1 MKFAVIGAGAVGG
14 FYGAMLAKSG
24 NDVAFVARGAHRDA
38 MAANGLQ
45 ILSAPDS
52 VGAFNVKCRVESD
65 PAKIGPVDLVILAIK
80 TYSNAET
87 LGTLTPLFGPATSIL
102 TLQNG
107 VDSADELA
115 AVFGRDRV
123 IGGATYIAAAIEAPG
138 VIRHTGTHRRIVFGE
153 FFDPKPDL
161 SPRVAALKSVFEAAD
176 IQTEA
181 VTDIQTR
188 VWEKF
193 IYLAPMAAFTA
204 ASRLP
209 IGPVWGDEFIR
220 EMFLSAVDEVERVAR
235 ASGIPVAEGQRNRIT
250 AYTANV
256 PKTMRSSLLIDLSQ
270 GKKIEVEALQ
280 GSVVRRG
287 AKAGVPT
294 PIMSALYAV
303 LKPYADGSR
312 VQDVQESKSAG

>member
-24 NDVAFVARGAHRDA
+24 NEVAFVARGAHRDA
-38 MAANGLQ
+38 MRDNGLQ

-52 VGAFNVKCRVESD
+52 VGAFSVTCQVESD
-65 PAKIGPVDLVILAIK
+65 PAKIGPVDLVILAVK

-87 LGTLTPLFGPATSIL
+87 LPTLTPLFGPNTSII

-107 VDSADELA
+107 VDTADELA
-115 AVFGRDRV
+115 SAFGRARV
-123 IGGATYIAAAIEAPG
+123 IGGATYIAAAIESPG

-153 FFDPKPDL
+153 YFDSTPEL
-161 SPRVAALKSVFEAAD
+161 SPRVAALKAVFEAAD

-209 IGPVWGDEFIR
+209 IGPVWHDEFTR

-235 ASGIPVAEGQRNRIT
+235 ASGIPVADGQRNRIT
-250 AYTANV
+250 AYTAGV
-256 PKTMRSSLLIDLSQ
+256 PGSMRSSLLIDLSQ

-287 AKAGVPT
+287 QKAGVPT

-303 LKPYADGSR
+303 LKPYASGPNVPGMPS
-312 VQDVQESKSAG
+312 GH

>member
-14 FYGAMLAKSG
+14 FYGAILAKSG

-38 MAANGLQ
+38 MLANGLQ

-52 VGAFNVKCRVESD
+52 VGAFSVKCQVESD
-65 PAKIGPVDLVILAIK
+65 PAKIGPVDVIILAIK

-87 LGTLTPLFGPATSIL
+87 FSTLKPLFGPNTSII

-107 VDSADELA
+107 IDSADELA
-115 AVFGRDRV
+115 AAFGKERV
-123 IGGATYIAAAIEAPG
+123 LGGATYIAAGIEAPG

-153 FFDPKPDL
+153 YFDAKPEI
-161 SPRVAALKSVFEAAD
+161 SPRVAALKAVFEAAD

-181 VTDIQTR
+181 VTDIQRR

-204 ASRLP
+204 ASRLS
-209 IGPVWGDEFIR
+209 IGPIWGDEFIR
-220 EMFLSAVDEVERVAR
+220 EMFLSAVDEVERVAH
-235 ASGIPVAEGQRNRIT
+235 ASNIAIDPGVRNRIT
-250 AYTANV
+250 AYTAGV

-270 GKKIEVEALQ
+270 GKRIEVEALQ

-287 AKAGVPT
+287 IAAGVPT

-303 LKPYADGSR
+303 LKPHAQGSS
-312 VQDVQESKSAG
+312 VQEFKSAQ

>member
-14 FYGAMLAKSG
+14 FYGAMLKRYG
-24 NDVAFVARGAHRDA
+24 NEVAFVARGAHRDA
-38 MAANGLQ
+38 MRTNGLQ

-52 VGAFNVKCRVESD
+52 VGAINVTCQVESD
-65 PAKIGPVDLVILAIK
+65 PAKIGPVDIVILAIK

-87 LGTLTPLFGPATSIL
+87 FPALKPLFGPNTSII

-115 AVFGRDRV
+115 AAFGKDRV

-138 VIRHTGTHRRIVFGE
+138 VIRHTGTHRRIVYGE
-153 FFDPKPDL
+153 YFDAKAEI
-161 SPRVAALKSVFEAAD
+161 SPRVAALKTVFEAAD

-235 ASGIPVAEGQRNRIT
+235 ATGIPVAEGQRNRIT

-294 PIMSALYAV
+294 PIMSSLYAV
-303 LKPYADGSR
+303 LKPHASGAP
-312 VQDVQESKSAG
+312 ELPSAS

>member
-1 MKFAVIGAGAVGG
+1 MRFAVIGAGAVGG
-14 FYGAMLAKSG
+14 FYGALLARAG
-24 NDVAFVARGAHRDA
+24 HDVSFVARGVHREA
-38 MAANGLQ
+38 MQAQGLR

-52 VGAFNVKCRVESD
+52 VGEFAVRCPVESE
-65 PAKIGPVDLVILAIK
+65 PAKIGPVDLVILAVK

-87 LGTLTPLFGPATSIL
+87 LPTLSPLFGADTSIL

-115 AVFGRDRV
+115 AAFGEARV
-123 IGGATYIAAAIEAPG
+123 IGGATYIATAIEGPG

-153 FFDPKPDL
+153 YFGGHEGL
-161 SPRVAALKSVFEAAD
+161 SPRVSALAKVFEAAD

-181 VTDIQTR
+181 VTDIRTR

-204 ASRLP
+204 AARTP
-209 IGPVWGDEFIR
+209 IGPIWDDPFIQG
-220 EMFLSAVDEVERVAR
+220 MFLSAVDEVERVAR
-235 ASGIPVAEGQRNRIT
+235 ASGVPIEPGVRNRIT
-250 AYTANV
+250 AYTAGV

-270 GKKIEVEALQ
+270 GRKIEVEALQ

-287 AKAGVPT
+287 HAAGVDT
-294 PIMSALYAV
+294 PIMAALYAV
-303 LKPYADGSR
+303 LKPHAQGKLS
-312 VQDVQESKSAG
+312 S

>member
-1 MKFAVIGAGAVGG
+1 MKCAVIGAGAVGG
-14 FYGAMLAKSG
+14 FYGALLARSG
-24 NDVAFVARGAHRDA
+24 NEVAFVARGAHRDA
-38 MAANGLQ
+38 MMANGLR
-45 ILSAPDS
+45 ILSAPDA
-52 VGAFNVKCRVESD
+52 VGEFTVTCQVETD

-87 LGTLTPLFGPATSIL
+87 LPTLTPLFGSDTSII

-107 VDSADELA
+107 VDTADELA
-115 AVFGRDRV
+115 AVFGKKNV
-123 IGGATYIAAAIEAPG
+123 IGGATYIAASIEAPG

-153 FFDPKPDL
+153 YFDAKPDL

-204 ASRLP
+204 ASRLS
-209 IGPVWGDEFIR
+209 IGPIWDDEFIR

-235 ASGIPVAEGQRNRIT
+235 ASNIPIEPGVRNRIT
-250 AYTANV
+250 AYTAGV

-287 AKAGVPT
+287 AAAGVPT

-303 LKPYADGSR
+303 LKPHAQGATAPEF
-312 VQDVQESKSAG
+312 QSAS